1 MEEFLSSILQNGFAV
16 VVAGYLLV
24 RMEKE
29 IKALKESIDKLT
41 IILQYNTLPD
51 SKMIIDLKNGVK
63 NYDVQNKVFSA

>member
-51 SKMIIDLKNGVK
+51 SKMIIDLKGK
-63 NYDVQNKVFSA
+63 NHDVQSKVFSA

>member
-1 MEEFLSSILQNGFAV
+1 MEELLKSALQNGFAV
-16 VVAGYLLV
+16 AVAGYLLI

-63 NYDVQNKVFSA
+63 NYDVQNKIFSA

>member
-1 MEEFLSSILQNGFAV
+1 MEELLKSALQNGFAV
-16 VVAGYLLV
+16 AVAGYLLI

>member
-1 MEEFLSSILQNGFAV
+1 MEELLKSALQNGFAV
-16 VVAGYLLV
+16 AVAGYLLI

-51 SKMIIDLKNGVK
+51 SKMILDLKNGVK
-63 NYDVQNKVFSA
+63 NYDIQSKIF

>member
-1 MEEFLSSILQNGFAV
+1 MEELLKSALQNGFAV
-16 VVAGYLLV
+16 AVAGYLLI

-51 SKMIIDLKNGVK
+51 SKMIIDLKGK
-63 NYDVQNKVFSA
+63 SHDVQNKIFSA

>member
-1 MEEFLSSILQNGFAV
+1 MEELMKSALQNGFAV
-16 VVAGYLLV
+16 AVAGYLLI